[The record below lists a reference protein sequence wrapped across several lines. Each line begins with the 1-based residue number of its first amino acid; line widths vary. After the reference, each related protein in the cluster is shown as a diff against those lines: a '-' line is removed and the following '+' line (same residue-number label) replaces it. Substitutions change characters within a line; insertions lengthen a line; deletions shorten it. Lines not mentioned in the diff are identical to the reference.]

1 MIVLTVVG
9 ALSAFQVG
17 GWRVALGFLIGA
29 VFSALNF
36 RFFIRIVNVVG
47 EPTGKS
53 RPRGASAV
61 FLGARYLLFGLIG
74 YAILRFFE
82 VSIPAA
88 LAGCFVCVAAVVL
101 EILYELIYAGT

>member
-1 MIVLTVVG
+1 MIVLTIAG
-9 ALSAFQVG
+9 GLSAYQVG
-17 GWRVALGFLIGA
+17 GWRFAAGFLIGA
-29 VFSALNF
+29 AFSALNF
-36 RFFIRIVNVVG
+36 RFFLRIVGGVG

-74 YAILRFFE
+74 YAILKFLE

-88 LAGCFVCVAAVVL
+88 LAGSFVCVAAVIL